1 MPSLSDFVF
10 LGDPKLESRDEVHVL
25 RFESFFCPKRDSC
38 TVFTDEETEVLL
50 RLLTELQNFCA
61 LLAGRQFCLN
71 RKALLYLRPC
81 AVWLLNRTIKNYGGK
96 PEFVKS
102 LATASTKN

>member
-1 MPSLSDFVF
+1 MPSLGDFVF

-50 RLLTELQNFCA
+50 RC
-61 LLAGRQFCLN
+61 
-71 RKALLYLRPC
+71 
-81 AVWLLNRTIKNYGGK
+81 
-96 PEFVKS
+96 
-102 LATASTKN
+102 

>member
-1 MPSLSDFVF
+1 MKFTFYALKVYFAQSVIP
-10 LGDPKLESRDEVHVL
+10 
-25 RFESFFCPKRDSC
+25 
-38 TVFTDEETEVLL
+38 VFTDEETEVLL

-81 AVWLLNRTIKNYGGK
+81 AVWLLNRTIKTYGGK